1 MEARLQ
7 RRVQRYG
14 WDRAAGIYENA
25 WRAQLAPAQTLLLD
39 MAHLRLGEVVL
50 DVACGTG
57 LITLPA
63 AAAVEPGGSVLGT
76 DISGRMV
83 EEATVR
89 AAVAGVGNVSYR
101 RMDGEVLEL
110 PDEAFDAALCGLGL
124 MYMPRPEVALR
135 EMTRVLKPGGR
146 LVAAVWGERGNCGWA
161 EIFPI
166 VDRRVASEVCP
177 LFFRLGTNDLLAEI
191 LMALGLKD
199 VVSRRLSSTLHF
211 DDDESAVTAA
221 LYGGPVA
228 LAASRFDEIDG
239 KAAAEEYLASI
250 EPYRNGKAYEIP
262 GEFVV
267 AVGWKS

>member
-14 WDRAAGIYENA
+14 WDRAADVYETA
-25 WRAQLAPAQTLLLD
+25 WRAQLAPAQSLLLS
-39 MAHLRLGEVVL
+39 MAHLRLGEDVL

-57 LITLPA
+57 LIALPA
-63 AAAVEPGGSVLGT
+63 AAAVAPGGQVLGT

-89 AAVAGVGNVSYR
+89 AAAAGVGNADYR
-101 RMDGEVLEL
+101 RMDAEVLDL
-110 PDEAFDAALCGLGL
+110 PDGAFNAVLCGLGL

-135 EMTRVLKPGGR
+135 EMTRVLRPGGR
-146 LVAAVWGERGNCGWA
+146 LVAAVWGERRNCGWA
-161 EIFPI
+161 ELFPI
-166 VDRRVASEVCP
+166 VDRRAASEVCP
-177 LFFRLGTNDLLAEI
+177 LFFRLGTKDLLAEI
-191 LMALGLKD
+191 LMALGLQS
-199 VVSRRLSSTLHF
+199 VVSRRLSATLHF
-211 DDDESAVTAA
+211 DDDQSAATAA

-228 LAASRFDEIDG
+228 LAASRFDEADG

-250 EPYRNGKAYEIP
+250 APYRTGTAYEIP

-267 AVGWKS
+267 AMGWKR